1 MFEAL
6 PSLTLDDIVEFQKD
20 KVKGRTYYYCILG
33 DVEDL
38 DMDVLSKLGKVVM
51 LTPEQIFG
59 Y

>member
-1 MFEAL
+1 M
-6 PSLTLDDIVEFQKD
+6 SSSVEFQKD